1 MNILVVGGPGSFVDN
16 IAIKENKEG
25 EKVSIL
31 TGNRFSDKHDY
42 QKYFELYNFPYNSVC
57 ITEVFESAAPDI
69 TIFMGAYDTNFK
81 WKNEEA
87 DAVKFTS
94 SLANILM
101 GYAMRGKGKF
111 IYLSSQEVFGNGEDE
126 LIQAGTIAYPTNYKG
141 QAILQGEDMCESYR
155 INRNLDITVV
165 RCDNIYSIP
174 HEKKDVCD
182 IVNNMCY
189 DALAYNEI
197 KYSKDK
203 EISLLFVRDAVEALH
218 SIIKC
223 DSLIFK
229 TYQLS
234 SERVIT
240 EQELA
245 EMIRDKF
252 SMDVDLVPV
261 SSSDSSKTILSAQT
275 YENQFGTLVTK
286 NLEDN
291 VSRIVKTMERDS
303 YLFLTDEKS
312 DLKLGQKLKQ
322 RSGWF
327 IRAVIPFI
335 ENIIAFIICFLL
347 YSKAANSNY
356 FARLDVFL
364 IYVLLFAIVFGQQQA
379 TFSAI
384 LAAIGFLLKGSGN
397 MSHLDIFID
406 GNTYVW
412 IAQLFIL
419 GLPVGYM
426 RDQIV
431 KLKKEQEE
439 ERDFLEQQIEDI
451 QDINSTNSRVKDVL
465 ETQLVNQSDSLGK
478 VYRITSA
485 LEQYS
490 PEEVLFY
497 SAETVGKIMKTDDVA
512 IYLVTNGEY
521 ARLFSSTSKVARVYG
536 TSIKYKEMGEMYQT
550 LSEHKVYIN
559 RKMDKN
565 FPLMAN
571 AIFSDGNMEIIIMVW
586 GLSWENMTLGQANQL
601 VIVSALIQNAVLRSS
616 NYLST
621 LADKRYI
628 EGSRALAPESFAA
641 LVNAF
646 LKAKEK
652 GLSNC
657 TLLKFSSERLSNQQI
672 QAVVQDGIRMSD
684 YFGCDKDGVWYSLLS
699 NTEEDAAGLVINR
712 FAAKGVQAEII
723 REFGI

>member
-1 MNILVVGGPGSFVDN
+1 MNVLIVGGSGSFVDN
-16 IAIKENKEG
+16 ISIKESKEG

-42 QKYFELYNFPYNSVC
+42 QKYFELYNFPYNSVS
-57 ITEVFESAAPDI
+57 INEVFESAAPDV

-87 DAVKFTS
+87 DAVKYTS

-111 IYLSSQEVFGNGEDE
+111 IYLSSQEIFGYGDDE

-165 RCDNIYSIP
+165 RCDNVFSIP
-174 HEKKDVCD
+174 HDKKDVCD
-182 IVNNMCY
+182 IVNRMCY

-197 KYSKDK
+197 RYSKDK
-203 EISLLFVRDAVEALH
+203 YFSLLFVRDAVEALH

-234 SERVIT
+234 SQRIIS

-245 EMIRDKF
+245 EIIRDKF
-252 SMDVDLVPV
+252 STDVDLVAV
-261 SSSDSSKTILSAQT
+261 AAKDSSQTVLSSQT
-275 YENQFGTLVTK
+275 YENQFGTLFTK
-286 NLEDN
+286 ELEDN

-303 YLFLTDEKS
+303 YLFLTEEVS
-312 DLKLGQKLKQ
+312 DIKLVQKLKQ
-322 RSGWF
+322 KGGWF
-327 IRAVIPFI
+327 IRAVIPFL
-335 ENIIAFIICFLL
+335 ENIIVFLL
-347 YSKAANSNY
+347 CYFIYPKAANSNY
-356 FARLDVFL
+356 FANLDIFL
-364 IYVLLFAIVFGQQQA
+364 LYVLLFAVVFGQQQA

-384 LAAIGFLLKGSGN
+384 LAALGFIFKSAGN
-397 MSHLDIFID
+397 LSALID

-412 IAQLFIL
+412 IAQLFVV
-419 GLPVGYM
+419 GLPIGYM

-497 SAETVGKIMKTDDVA
+497 SAETVGKIMKTEDVA
-512 IYLVTNGEY
+512 IYLVTNESY
-521 ARLFSSTSKVARVYG
+521 ARLFSSTSKAARIYG

-550 LSEHKVYIN
+550 LSEHKVFIN

-586 GLSWENMTLGQANQL
+586 GLSWENMTLGQSNQL

-628 EGSRALAPESFAA
+628 EGSRALAPESFEA

-657 TLLKFSSERLSNQQI
+657 TLLRFSSDRLSNSQMQI
-672 QAVVQDGIRMSD
+672 AVQDGIRMSD

-699 NTEEDAAGLVINR
+699 NTEEDAAGLVIGR
-712 FAAKGVQAEII
+712 FAEKGIKAEII